1 MRPGPLAW
9 EVNLSSKSETLT
21 KVAKGQNNVSIQ
33 EAIDHLDLFGY
44 CVLEEAIPA
53 EQADRLAEQ
62 LFALHEDPKSRP
74 YFQDPN
80 DGLYQTLFG
89 LLNLDEASWA
99 CAAHPDVLAV
109 VRHFL
114 GQDIRLA
121 EACSKW
127 VKPGAP
133 AGGVHTDSAQDLPNL
148 LPDTPWMINSI
159 WMMTDFTEEI
169 GATRIMPTSHRL
181 RRRPPKGMMAD
192 DRRLL
197 PITGRRGSV
206 FLWHGGVWHANG
218 ANTTL
223 DQHRMAL
230 NIAYYPPWWN
240 LAREGGHQPV
250 WPETFERM
258 PPELQSLTRN
268 RVAKERGE
276 IYERG

>member
-44 CVLEEAIPA
+44 CVLDEAIPA

-133 AGGVHTDSAQDLPNL
+133 AGGVHTDSAQDLPE
-148 LPDTPWMINSI
+148 PS
-159 WMMTDFTEEI
+159 
-169 GATRIMPTSHRL
+169 A
-181 RRRPPKGMMAD
+181 
-192 DRRLL
+192 
-197 PITGRRGSV
+197 
-206 FLWHGGVWHANG
+206 
-218 ANTTL
+218 
-223 DQHRMAL
+223 
-230 NIAYYPPWWN
+230 
-240 LAREGGHQPV
+240 
-250 WPETFERM
+250 
-258 PPELQSLTRN
+258 
-268 RVAKERGE
+268 
-276 IYERG
+276 

>member
-1 MRPGPLAW
+1 MKGL
-9 EVNLSSKSETLT
+9 E
-21 KVAKGQNNVSIQ
+21 KVSVQ

-44 CVLEEAIPA
+44 CLLEEAIPV
-53 EQADRLAEQ
+53 ELAESIAEK
-62 LFALHEDPKSRP
+62 LFALHEDPRNRV

-80 DGLYQTLFG
+80 EDVYQTLFG
-89 LLNLDEASWA
+89 LLNLDRSSWT

-114 GQDIRLA
+114 GEDIRLA

-133 AGGVHTDSAQDLPNL
+133 AGGVHTDSAQDLPEL

-181 RRRPPKGMMAD
+181 RKRPPRGMKAD

-218 ANTTL
+218 ANTTA

-230 NIAYYPPWWN
+230 NVAYYPPWWN
-240 LAREGGHQPV
+240 LAREGGHQPI

-258 PPELQSLTRN
+258 PPELQRLTRN
-268 RVAKERGE
+268 RVARQREE
-276 IYERG
+276 IYEQR